1 MDTRVVMG
9 IRVALSITFALLAAL
24 NVPLML
30 RRIRPNGLYGFR
42 TPRTLSSPEVW
53 YPANAF
59 AGRALL
65 IAAIVSLAATWLVP
79 EPAYATVWVPLLI
92 CLGPL
97 MLAVIASFAYLRR
110 I

>member
-1 MDTRVVMG
+1 MDLRVVMG
-9 IRVALSITFALLAAL
+9 LRVALSITFALLAAL
-24 NVPLML
+24 SVPLVL
-30 RRIRPNGLYGFR
+30 HRVEPNWFYGFR
-42 TPRTLSSPEVW
+42 TTRTLSSPEVW

-65 IAAIVSLAATWLVP
+65 IAAIASLAATWLVP
-79 EPAYATVWVPLLI
+79 APAYATVWVPLLI

-97 MLAVIASFAYLRR
+97 ALAVIASFVYLRR